1 MNGYSLEHT
10 IPLSQSDQCYFNN
23 LDKSLDTYSNYEKT
37 LLARDFNAQT
47 TNHYL
52 SLFLYQRNLW
62 SIVKDS
68 MCFKNFS
75 NPSCIDLF
83 LINRTLLFQHTLI
96 VSSGLSYFHKLALT
110 VLKIAFSK
118 NKPSEIL
125 HRNYK
130 YFSSQNFNDEIK
142 FVFSNEKIDF
152 CGKINQTFLDV
163 LN

>member
-1 MNGYSLEHT
+1 MATPWNILSHC
-10 IPLSQSDQCYFNN
+10 PSQSDQYYFNN

-37 LLARDFNAQT
+37 LLVRDFNAQT
-47 TNHYL
+47 TDHYL
-52 SLFLYQRNLW
+52 SLFLYQRKLW
-62 SIVKDS
+62 STVKES

-83 LINRTLLFQHTLI
+83 LINKALLFQHTLT
-96 VSSGLSYFHKLALT
+96 VSSGLSDFHKLALT

-130 YFSSQNFNDEIK
+130 YFNSQNFNDEIK
-142 FVFSNEKIDF
+142 FVFSNEKIDS
-152 CGKINQTFLDV
+152 CSKINQTFQMY
-163 LN
+163 